1 MKQQILKK
9 TADGSFTI
17 YLPEIDEQYH
27 SMNGAFTESMHVFIE
42 RGYLFCAE
50 VKPAVFEVGFGT
62 GLNCLLTI
70 AQAEKYKRPTIY
82 YTVEKFP
89 LEKDVVTKLD
99 YGSML
104 SAEAGEWFQKIHSCQ
119 WEVEVEISNY
129 FRLCKLKTDF
139 TANLMLPDKKFDIFY
154 FDAFGPDKQPA
165 MWAPEIFGKVA
176 RMTQPN
182 GVFVTYSAKGQVRRD
197 LAAAGF
203 TMERLPGPP
212 GKKQMLRGIKVDS
225 TL

>member
-1 MKQQILKK
+1 
-9 TADGSFTI
+9 
-17 YLPEIDEQYH
+17 
-27 SMNGAFTESMHVFIE
+27 
-42 RGYLFCAE
+42 
-50 VKPAVFEVGFGT
+50 
-62 GLNCLLTI
+62 
-70 AQAEKYKRPTIY
+70 
-82 YTVEKFP
+82 
-89 LEKDVVTKLD
+89 
-99 YGSML
+99 ML